1 MNISSLKK
9 EELTK
14 LDDSINSKIKD
25 SSYAPIDL
33 TTVDTNKKSLNE
45 SLSNNKHPINNPA
58 LSKITA
64 NIQKFM
70 LERFDDSI
78 NSKIEDSRSAPID
91 LTTIDNSKHPI
102 TIENPKLS
110 KALSLSTITGNIQE
124 IMLAKEKARQEK
136 LLDDFMSKPKK
147 QKI

>member
-110 KALSLSTITGNIQE
+110 KALSTITGNIQE

-147 QKI
+147 PKI

>member
-9 EELTK
+9 KELEN

-33 TTVDTNKKSLNE
+33 TAVDTNKKSLNE

-91 LTTIDNSKHPI
+91 LTTVDNSKHPI
-102 TIENPKLS
+102 TIEPPILIKDLS
-110 KALSLSTITGNIQE
+110 KITDNIQNF
-124 IMLAKEKARQEK
+124 MLAKEKEKEEK
-136 LLDDFMSKPKK
+136 LLDDFISKPKK
-147 QKI
+147 PKI

>member
-9 EELTK
+9 EELTN

-91 LTTIDNSKHPI
+91 LTTIENYKHPI

-110 KALSLSTITGNIQE
+110 KSLSKITDNIQE
-124 IMLAKEKARQEK
+124 FMLAKEKEKEEK

-147 QKI
+147 PKI